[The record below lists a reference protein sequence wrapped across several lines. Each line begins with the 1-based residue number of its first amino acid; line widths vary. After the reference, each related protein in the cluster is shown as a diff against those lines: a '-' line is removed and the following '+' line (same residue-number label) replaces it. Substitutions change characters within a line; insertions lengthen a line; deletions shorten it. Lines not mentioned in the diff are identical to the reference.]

1 MILPYSM
8 AARPKRQIDIG
19 IMRPFKGR
27 TSRPWLRKVVTTAL
41 DLSMPGTPCQV
52 DLFITDDETIKM
64 LNREYRGLDEVTDVL
79 AFSDSFHGHWEG
91 EGEPPVAAEDVVQ
104 FGAPLNGLP
113 HLGEIVISYPQAVRQ
128 SKPENS
134 SLDNELALLIVHG
147 ILHLQ
152 GFDHLEPQEEA
163 NMFAK
168 QQVILSSIV

>member
-19 IMRPFKGR
+19 IMDPFKGQ
-27 TSRPWLRKVVTTAL
+27 TSRPWLRKVVATAL

-52 DLFITDDETIKM
+52 DLVIVDDETIET

-91 EGEPPVAAEDVVQ
+91 EGEPPAAAEDMVQ
-104 FGAPLNGLP
+104 FGAPLNGVP

-128 SKPENS
+128 SKPDHS
-134 SLDNELALLIVHG
+134 SLEKELALLIVHG

-152 GFDHLEPQEEA
+152 GFDHLEPQAEA
-163 NMFAK
+163 NMVAK
-168 QQVILSSIV
+168 QQAILSSIV